1 MSQFIALEE
10 NTSCADL
17 YAYCGLVGNLER
29 PDEITSRLKIK
40 PTWAFAKG
48 QIIYS
53 RGKPAGKR
61 REGNWSISSKGQLE
75 TTSMERHL
83 LFLLERLEPVKS
95 ELLEIA
101 ERLSLTVHFSCVWTF
116 TDVIGGP
123 ILTTNTL
130 RRIADLGAYLS
141 IGTKS
146 FRAYDDD
153 DDDDNE

>member
-1 MSQFIALEE
+1 MSDSEQDIALEE
-10 NTSCADL
+10 NPSCAEL
-17 YAYCGLVGNLER
+17 YVYFGVVGNLDR
-29 PDEITSRLKIK
+29 PDEITSRLKIQ

-48 QIIYS
+48 QTIYS
-53 RGKPAGKR
+53 RGKPKGKR
-61 REGNWSISSKGQLE
+61 KEGNWSISSQGQLK
-75 TTSMERHL
+75 TTSIERHL

-101 ERLSLTVHFSCVWTF
+101 ERLSLTVNFSCVWTF

-123 ILTTNTL
+123 ILTPNTL

-153 DDDDNE
+153 E